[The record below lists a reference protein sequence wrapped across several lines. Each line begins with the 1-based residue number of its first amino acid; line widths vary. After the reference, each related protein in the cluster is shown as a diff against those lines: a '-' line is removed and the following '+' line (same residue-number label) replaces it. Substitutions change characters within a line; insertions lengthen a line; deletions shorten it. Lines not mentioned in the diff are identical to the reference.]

1 MIKLTTTAIE
11 IEDAVP
17 SVESP
22 SIWDSNGLVPLVGL
36 ILSASIA
43 IIKEILKHHAEIKA
57 KEIER
62 IRWLETQNDLLAK
75 TLIERQGEN

>member
-1 MIKLTTTAIE
+1 MTELTTTAIE

-17 SVESP
+17 FVESP
-22 SIWDSNGLVPLVGL
+22 SIWDNNGLVPLVGL
-36 ILSASIA
+36 FLSALVA

-62 IRWLETQNDLLAK
+62 IRWLEAQNDLLAK
-75 TLIERQGEN
+75 TLIERQGGN